1 MGVTMADVKE
11 IAQQI
16 AELTELLGRELDG
29 VLEARQVDDEAQ
41 IARLSAE
48 LEQTRA
54 DKDAAQV
61 ARQEAEREAD
71 VAEKRVESLVQKL
84 KEARQATIEAGEE
97 AQRTLRRQL
106 EALQGECDDARA
118 ELDNERSV
126 RKRLERGAAADEKR
140 LQELE
145 KALATANVPAGTDS
159 AELATVQGALDEAR
173 DAATKERQ
181 EREKL
186 ALELASTGKKL
197 AALERQLSRAESASA
212 DTAADGAQV
221 REQLA
226 ALTEKLKTTESEL
239 AAEQQLC
246 RRYAT
251 ECAEA
256 QRRLSELESR
266 GGMPAETGLPL
277 ADKPLLGSKPATDK
291 PLPHELR
298 PAPKPGALFR
308 PDWDLN
314 VLPCSSTEQIL
325 QAWASVSN
333 VQLSLEG
340 YPSQYCSAYLVIVKQ
355 GKQKQLYMLFNLK
368 GIKHILV
375 CVPSTPPKD
384 EASLNK
390 LAGEGQKYLLMSG
403 FDLEKLPAADIPK
416 RLGHY
421 LQG

>member
-1 MGVTMADVKE
+1 MADVKA
-11 IAQQI
+11 IARQI
-16 AELTELLGRELDG
+16 AELTELLGGELEGALAACQADN
-29 VLEARQVDDEAQ
+29 EAQ
-41 IARLSAE
+41 LARLTAE
-48 LEQTRA
+48 LEQART
-54 DKDAAQV
+54 DKDAAQT
-61 ARQEAEREAD
+61 AQKEAERELE
-71 VAEKRVESLVQKL
+71 VAEKRVESLMQKL
-84 KEARQATIEAGEE
+84 KEARQAAVEAGEE

-126 RKRLERGAAADEKR
+126 RKRLERGAVADEKR

-145 KALATANVPAGTDS
+145 KALAAAKVPGGADV
-159 AELATVQGALDEAR
+159 AELATVQGELNEAR
-173 DAATKERQ
+173 EAAARERQ
-181 EREKL
+181 AREKL
-186 ALELASTGKKL
+186 ELELAAAGKEL
-197 AALERQLSRAESASA
+197 AAVEQQLCRAESASA
-212 DTAADGAQV
+212 GTAADGVKV
-221 REQLA
+221 REELA
-226 ALTEKLKTTESEL
+226 TLTEKLKTAESEL
-239 AAEQQLC
+239 AAEQQLS

-256 QRRLSELESR
+256 KRRLNELESR
-266 GGMPAETGLPL
+266 GGKPPETGLPL
-277 ADKPLLGSKPATDK
+277 ADKPLLGSKPAMDK

-298 PAPKPGALFR
+298 PAPKPGALFH
-308 PDWDLN
+308 PEWDLN
-314 VLPCSSTEQIL
+314 ALPCSSTEQIL

-368 GIKHILV
+368 GLKHILV

-384 EASLNK
+384 EASLSK

-403 FDLEKLPAADIPK
+403 FDLEKLAAADIPK

-421 LQG
+421 LQS